1 MRRHRARSTRVS
13 FISFLPSAL
22 LHWRRTG
29 FALHAARALQT
40 SYRAP
45 SIGVQRDDR
54 YSDDMHLSPPVPSIR
69 RYRND
74 IEGLRGIAVLLVV
87 AFHVGVPS
95 LPGGFVGV
103 DVFFVLSGYL
113 ITGLLVTEHARTGQI
128 APAAFYARRVRR
140 LLPASAVMVVGT
152 LAIAAVLYTPLQL
165 VEIGRTALAT
175 AGYVS
180 NWHFIA
186 QASDYFGDD
195 VQRNPL
201 LHTWSLA
208 VEEQFYLVWPWLVLL
223 ALGRAHRTTRLRT
236 VLLGVLVASALACVW
251 WTRTARPL
259 AFYGTP
265 ARAWEFAVGGLLATL
280 DGLWGRLGAPE
291 GAPEGVTDVA
301 SGAAIPSMTSAMTSV
316 MTATMTAAGMTGTA
330 LARDVAVTGGA
341 VVTGDPYA
349 GDARVT
355 DGAPVTGGA
364 PWLRWAR
371 WTCGWVGLALVVG
384 AAMQYTET
392 VAFPGWRAWIPVL
405 GTAGLLVGGRAV
417 GAWSS
422 GRLLGASSLQTMGR
436 VSYAWYLWHWPVLL
450 LGSLV
455 WPAAGIPG
463 RLALATLAFG
473 VAWASTR
480 WVEAPVRTAPWL
492 LRAPSV
498 RTLQVGVVLTGTLA
512 IATLGYQA
520 GATWLTDQPQYT
532 RFAKAA
538 HDLPPFYADHC
549 DVQIDETVVRVC
561 GYGDPAGAA
570 TVALIGDSHAAAWS
584 PAFDAVARATHVRL
598 LVISKAAC
606 PLADISAY
614 SWLAHRP
621 FTECEVWR
629 LALWDTLQ
637 RLHPAT
643 IVLANFTNM
652 YTREPD
658 DTTNPR
664 RVPPAAWGAG
674 LERTLRRLTTH
685 GARVVVMADVPKFTF
700 NVPICLVHAGGAPWW
715 GQRASTC
722 VESDAEV
729 FNPSIEAVSTRAVAA
744 VPGTAR
750 VSLASAFCVAHR
762 CAGMV
767 DGVVAYRDNNHL
779 TATMSRHVAPALGTA
794 LAATHLWPGT
804 FVAPQPH

>member
-1 MRRHRARSTRVS
+1 
-13 FISFLPSAL
+13 
-22 LHWRRTG
+22 
-29 FALHAARALQT
+29 LQT
-40 SYRAP
+40 SDRAP

-69 RYRND
+69 RSRND

-113 ITGLLVTEHARTGQI
+113 ITGLLVTEHATTGRI

-186 QASDYFGDD
+186 QASDYFGGD

-208 VEEQFYLVWPWLVLL
+208 VEEQFYLVWPWLMLL
-223 ALGRAHRTTRLRT
+223 ALGRAHLPSRLRG
-236 VLLGVLVASALACVW
+236 VLLAVIAVSALACVW
-251 WTRTARPL
+251 WTGTARPL

-280 DGLWGRLGAPE
+280 DGTWGRLIAPRMTPTPATGDAAVTE
-291 GAPEGVTDVA
+291 GAPESGDA
-301 SGAAIPSMTSAMTSV
+301 SVKGDPP
-316 MTATMTAAGMTGTA
+316 G
-330 LARDVAVTGGA
+330 
-341 VVTGDPYA
+341 TGD
-349 GDARVT
+349 
-355 DGAPVTGGA
+355 APVTGGA
-364 PWLRWAR
+364 PWMRSARWA
-371 WTCGWVGLALVVG
+371 CGWLGLALLAG
-384 AAMQYTET
+384 SALQYTEAL
-392 VAFPGWRAWIPVL
+392 AFPGARAWLPVL
-405 GTAGLLVGGRAV
+405 GTAALLVGGRAV
-417 GAWSS
+417 GAWSV
-422 GRLLGASSLQTMGR
+422 GRLLGASSLQAAGR
-436 VSYAWYLWHWPVLL
+436 VSYAWYLWHWPVLV

-455 WPAAGIPG
+455 WPAAGLPG
-463 RLALATLAFG
+463 RLVLATVACG

-492 LRAPSV
+492 LLAPSR
-498 RTLQVGVVLTGTLA
+498 RTLRFGMVLTGTLA
-512 IATLGYQA
+512 LATIGYRQ
-520 GATWLTDQPQYT
+520 GAAWLADQPQYT

-549 DVQIDETVVRVC
+549 DVQITETVVRVC

-584 PAFDAVARATHVRL
+584 PAFDAVARQTHVRL

-606 PLADISAY
+606 PLADIPAY

-637 RLHPAT
+637 RLRPAA
-643 IVLANFTNM
+643 IVVANFTNM
-652 YTREPD
+652 YTREVG

-664 RVPPAAWGAG
+664 RVTPAAWQAG
-674 LERTLRRLTTH
+674 LERTLRRLTAQ
-685 GARVVVMADVPKFTF
+685 GARVVMMADVPNFTF

-729 FNPSIEAVSTRAVAA
+729 FNASIEAASTRAVAA

-750 VSLASAFCVAHR
+750 VSVASALCFDHR

-767 DGVVAYRDNNHL
+767 DGIVAYRDNNHQS
-779 TATMSRHVAPALGTA
+779 ATMARHIAPALGLA
-794 LAATHLWPGT
+794 LAATHLWPAT
-804 FVAPQPH
+804 PASVTRH